1 MFFSVSSGP
10 PGTAFIMKN
19 VIVATR
25 NSTGIVSRIRRA
37 INCSMRC
44 VLAVSGPLRCGAC
57 RRERC
62 WRLQPDMLVR
72 VVIEDR
78 RMPPTHPRMQQVHP
92 RVVVDGDHR
101 HLVEKDRLGLL
112 EQLVAGLPV
121 AEPGRLLEQ
130 AVVFGI
136 RPSSPVVAAI
146 GKKRLEERRRSE
158 EHTSE
163 LQSPCNLVCRLLLE

>member
-25 NSTGIVSRIRRA
+25 TRTGIVSRIRRA

-44 VLAVSGPLRCGAC
+44 ALAVSGPLRCGAC
-57 RRERC
+57 RRQRC
-62 WRLQPDMLVR
+62 FRSRREPYVRIGMVIENRGIPAAHLRPEQVNAR
-72 VVIEDR
+72 VVLDR
-78 RMPPTHPRMQQVHP
+78 
-92 RVVVDGDHR
+92 DHR

-112 EQLVAGLPV
+112 EQLVAGLLV

-136 RPSSPVVAAI
+136 RPSGPVVSAL
-146 GKKRLEERRRSE
+146 G
-158 EHTSE
+158 
-163 LQSPCNLVCRLLLE
+163 

>member
-25 NSTGIVSRIRRA
+25 TRTGIVSRIRRA

-44 VLAVSGPLRCGAC
+44 VLAVSGALRCGAC
-57 RRERC
+57 RRQRC
-62 WRLQPDMLVR
+62 FRPRREPHVRIGMVIENRGIPAAHLGSEQVDAR
-72 VVIEDR
+72 VVIDR
-78 RMPPTHPRMQQVHP
+78 
-92 RVVVDGDHR
+92 DHR

-121 AEPGRLLEQ
+121 AEAGSLLME
-130 AVVFGI
+130 AEVFRIWLSGSVGAPY
-136 RPSSPVVAAI
+136 R
-146 GKKRLEERRRSE
+146 KKRLQRSPWVTGVAE
-158 EHTSE
+158 SA
-163 LQSPCNLVCRLLLE
+163 R